1 MSTPEKHEKTVAQA
15 QSPIEHGAL
24 KVTAPKDSA
33 AGVEAV
39 FSTVK
44 HAQREMGLISGLS
57 LLSKLNQKDGFSCP
71 GCAWPDPKERSSIA
85 EYCENGAKA
94 VAEEATRKALDAEFV
109 RQHSVEELAGK
120 LGASPFV
127 KVIESFVKDDSVSV
141 RGAEEALISVYYKEI
156 IPSVQELWG
165 DILSISNY

>member
-15 QSPIEHGAL
+15 QAPIEHGAL

-94 VAEEATRKALDAEFV
+94 VAEEATRKALDAEFF
-109 RQHSVEELAGK
+109 RQHSVEELAAWSDFRIGK
-120 LGASPFV
+120 SGRLTQPMIKKSGSSHYESLTWEQAFDVIATHLRRLDSP
-127 KVIESFVKDDSVSV
+127 D
-141 RGAEEALISVYYKEI
+141 EAAF
-156 IPSVQELWG
+156 
-165 DILSISNY
+165 